1 MTVEIT
7 TDGPDETA
15 ALGTLLAGLLHAGDL
30 VFLRGELGAGKT
42 TLVRS
47 IARALG
53 VSGPVTSPTFT
64 VAQRYEGRLPVAH
77 MDAYRLGGPDD
88 EDAELLADALGG
100 GAVAFVEWP
109 DAVAD
114 ILPAPRVG
122 IELRHLG
129 GDRRLVLLD
138 ADERPTY
145 AALEGVRDHLR
156 ARHGDHQPERGPG
169 PR

>member
-1 MTVEIT
+1 MEIVT
-7 TDGPDETA
+7 RGPEETA
-15 ALGTLLAGLLHAGDL
+15 SLGTLLADMLRAGDL

-53 VSGPVTSPTFT
+53 VDGPVTSPTFT

-88 EDAELLADALGG
+88 EEAELLADELGG

-114 ILPAPRVG
+114 ILPVPRLR

-129 GDRRLVLLD
+129 GDHRLVLLD
-138 ADERPTY
+138 ADERSTH

-156 ARHGDHQPERGPG
+156 SRYGDRQSERGPG